1 MRIGVIAFTARG
13 FDLGAR
19 LCVVLEQK
27 SHITAVTRCGD
38 QELAAWTDEHF
49 KSDNA
54 LVFIGAAG
62 IAVRAVAPLIKSKTT
77 DPAVIVLDEYGRFAI
92 PILSGHIGGANAL
105 AKDISSLL
113 GALPIITTATDSG
126 GLFAIDSWA
135 TQRGLHIINPERIK
149 RVSALLLA
157 GETVA
162 FRSLFP
168 VAGAL
173 PDGFVQNI
181 KKSDVSITIKTRGRP
196 EMLRLVPPVLTLGV
210 GCRKGVTASDLER
223 AFDMILRKAG
233 FYREAVAQVCSI
245 DLKTGEAGLVEFCRL
260 NGLPFKT
267 FSAAELNALKG
278 NFTASEF
285 VWKTTGVDN
294 VCERSAV
301 LGSGGELLTKKDADN
316 GITMAFAAA
325 PYTVRFTEE
334 KVHG

>member
-1 MRIGVIAFTARG
+1 
-13 FDLGAR
+13 
-19 LCVVLEQK
+19 
-27 SHITAVTRCGD
+27 
-38 QELAAWTDEHF
+38 
-49 KSDNA
+49 
-54 LVFIGAAG
+54 
-62 IAVRAVAPLIKSKTT
+62 
-77 DPAVIVLDEYGRFAI
+77 
-92 PILSGHIGGANAL
+92 
-105 AKDISSLL
+105 
-113 GALPIITTATDSG
+113 
-126 GLFAIDSWA
+126 
-135 TQRGLHIINPERIK
+135 LHIINPERIK

-278 NFTASEF
+278 NFSASEF